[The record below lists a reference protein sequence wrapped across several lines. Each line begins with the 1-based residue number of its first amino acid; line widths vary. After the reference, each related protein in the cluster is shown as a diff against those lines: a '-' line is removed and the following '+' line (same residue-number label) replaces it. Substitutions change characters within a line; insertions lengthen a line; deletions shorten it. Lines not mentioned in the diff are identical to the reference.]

1 MEPVSTDLPTP
12 VIVEIVAEP
21 TPEELVAQKKKAKD
35 LAKIKKKLNKPNKF
49 KVLADPLHRKMII

>member
-35 LAKIKKKLNKPNKF
+35 LAKIKKKLNKLSKP
-49 KVLADPLHRKMII
+49 